1 MELTPMKP
9 DTVEV
14 VWADA
19 HAGAGHWAELEDADT
34 GEHLVQ
40 TCGYLIDETNGGK
53 KLHITVA
60 QSSTP
65 DGFYDHVIY
74 IPTGMVRKMTI
85 LRAYTTA
92 SAMPQSLGPLGQTPA
107 EKN

>member
-1 MELTPMKP
+1 MESTRVNL

-19 HAGAGHWAELEDADT
+19 HAGSGHWDELEDPDT
-34 GEHLVQ
+34 GEHLVR
-40 TCGYLIDETNGGK
+40 TCGYLVDESNGGK
-53 KLHITVA
+53 KLHITIA

-74 IPTGMVRKMTI
+74 IPTGMIRTMTI

-92 SAMPQSLGPLGQTPA
+92 NAMPQTQAT
-107 EKN
+107 

>member
-1 MELTPMKP
+1 MESTQINP

-19 HAGAGHWAELEDADT
+19 HAGAGHWGDLEDADM
-34 GEHLVQ
+34 GEHLVR

-53 KLHITVA
+53 KLHVTIA

-74 IPTGMVRKMTI
+74 IPTGMIREMTI

-92 SAMPQSLGPLGQTPA
+92 SATPQTQATLD
-107 EKN
+107 